1 MIDAPDRPPE
11 RPNDDDVALV
21 GEYVLGLLDR
31 DDAAALERRLSQEPR
46 LRALHAEWAAD
57 LATLLGTEEKVPPAR
72 LKRQIEARLFP
83 HESRR
88 GWAGWG
94 AIVGVPV
101 AALAAAFFLLQ
112 PADPFD
118 PTLHVDLA
126 APQAGLLVAAGADED
141 TLRIILQEGAAA
153 PGRSLELWLIAGDA
167 DPVSLG
173 LVPESGQIDI
183 PRPEGLDVGVV
194 FAVSDEPEGGSP
206 TGQPTGEIL
215 AAEPLFEI

>member
-1 MIDAPDRPPE
+1 MSDAPGRFPE
-11 RPNDDDVALV
+11 RPEDDAALV

-31 DDAAALERRLSQEPR
+31 DEAVALERRFQREPD
-46 LRALHAEWAAD
+46 LRALHAEWTD
-57 LATLLGTEEKVPPAR
+57 TFTTLLGTDAVTPPAR
-72 LKRQIEARLFP
+72 VKRSVETRLFP
-83 HESRR
+83 AAARR

-94 AIVGVPV
+94 AIVGTPI
-101 AALAAAFFLLQ
+101 AAFAAAFFLLQ
-112 PADPFD
+112 PVDPFD
-118 PTLHVDLA
+118 PSLHVDLA

-153 PGRSLELWLIAGDA
+153 PGRSLQLWLIAGEA

-183 PRPEGLDVGVV
+183 PRPEGLAVGVV